1 MKKFI
6 LAKIYLVV
14 ILIICSSNIFA
25 QTYNI
30 GHISTDFYDNAR
42 NRNITT
48 EIYYP
53 SDTNGDNVSISLGN
67 FPIIVFGHGF
77 LMSWDSY
84 DNFWNSLVPQG
95 YILCFPTTEM
105 GFAPNHQ
112 FFAEDL
118 SFIASKMQMESLD
131 NSSIFYNSVLPKTGI
146 LGHSMGGGASFLA
159 AENNPNINTL
169 INFAAAETNPS
180 AISAASN
187 ITIPSLIFSGDDDCV
202 APPINHQNIMFDS
215 LNSNCKTQ
223 INIIN
228 GGHCYFANE
237 NVLCSF
243 GESSCNPSLSILR
256 AEQQSVTNDFLKI
269 WLNYSLKSDQSSF
282 TIFNDSLQSS
292 NRITYSQYCNIMG
305 IEDQNKLDEINIY
318 PNPVIEILN
327 IDVPLEFIDGELV
340 LLNMFGQE
348 LQKKIISNKLTEINL
363 SNFESGSYFI
373 FIKKEAVVKKYKIIK
388 VVNYL

>member
-1 MKKFI
+1 
-6 LAKIYLVV
+6 
-14 ILIICSSNIFA
+14 
-25 QTYNI
+25 
-30 GHISTDFYDNAR
+30 
-42 NRNITT
+42 
-48 EIYYP
+48 
-53 SDTNGDNVSISLGN
+53 
-67 FPIIVFGHGF
+67 
-77 LMSWDSY
+77 MSWDSY

-292 NRITYSQYCNIMG
+292 NRITYSQYCNSMG
-305 IEDQNKLDEINIY
+305 IEDQNKLDEIYIY

-327 IDVPLEFIDGELV
+327 IDVPLELIEGELV

-388 VVNYL
+388 VVNY

>member
-14 ILIICSSNIFA
+14 LLAHVSSNLFA
-25 QTYNI
+25 QTYHI
-30 GHISTDFYDNAR
+30 GHTSTDFYDNAR

-53 SDTNGDNVSISLGN
+53 SDTNGDNVPISLGN
-67 FPIIVFGHGF
+67 FPVIVFGHGF

-84 DNFWNSLVPQG
+84 DNFWNSLVPEG

-118 SFIASKMQMESLD
+118 SFIASKMQMESQ
-131 NSSIFYNSVLPKTGI
+131 NSSSIFYNSVLPKTGI

-169 INFAAAETNPS
+169 VNFAAAETNPS
-180 AISAASN
+180 AITAANN
-187 ITIPSLIFSGDDDCV
+187 ITIPSLIFSGEDDCV
-202 APPINHQNIMFDS
+202 APPISHQNILFDS
-215 LNSNCKTQ
+215 LNSICKTQ

-243 GESSCNPSLSILR
+243 GESSCNPNLNILR
-256 AEQQSVTNDFLKI
+256 TEQQNITNDFLKI
-269 WLNYSLKSDQSSF
+269 WLNFSLKSNQNSF
-282 TIFNDSLQSS
+282 TIFNDSLQTS
-292 NRITYSQYCNIMG
+292 NRITYSQFCNSTSI
-305 IEDQNKLDEINIY
+305 INLNKVDEIIIY
-318 PNPVIEILN
+318 PNPVNKILN

-340 LLNMFGQE
+340 LLNMVGQQLHKE
-348 LQKKIISNKLTEINL
+348 IITNKFTKINL

-373 FIKKEAVVKKYKIIK
+373 FIKKDHLVKKSRIIK
-388 VVNYL
+388 VFY

>member
-53 SDTNGDNVSISLGN
+53 SDTNGDNVPISMGN

-77 LMSWDSY
+77 LMSWGSY

-292 NRITYSQYCNIMG
+292 NRITYSQYCNSMG

-327 IDVPLEFIDGELV
+327 IDVPLELIEGELV

-363 SNFESGSYFI
+363 SNFESGRYFI

-388 VVNYL
+388 VVNY